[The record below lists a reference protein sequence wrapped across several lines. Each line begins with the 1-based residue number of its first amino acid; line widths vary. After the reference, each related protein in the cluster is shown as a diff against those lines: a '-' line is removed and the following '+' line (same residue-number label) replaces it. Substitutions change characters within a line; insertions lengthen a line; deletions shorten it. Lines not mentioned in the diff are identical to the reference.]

1 MCIVRKE
8 REEARRFGTEGASPM
23 FFCFFFVRRF
33 IKTSTAI
40 VSEASLKKVELTSH
54 DRGWVYHRVGTFD
67 AGEHEIDAHRA
78 PYVEYG

>member
-1 MCIVRKE
+1 MSEK
-8 REEARRFGTEGASPM
+8 REKKRAGLATEGASPM
-23 FFCFFFVRRF
+23 FVRRF